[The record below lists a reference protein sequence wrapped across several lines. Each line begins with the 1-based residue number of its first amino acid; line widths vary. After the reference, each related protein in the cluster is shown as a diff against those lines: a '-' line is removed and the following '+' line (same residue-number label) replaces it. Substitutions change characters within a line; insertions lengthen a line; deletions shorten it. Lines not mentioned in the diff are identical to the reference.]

1 MARKNASTI
10 SEDELET
17 APHAPSAG
25 GRFEDGPLDGRLFD
39 LDDDAESPF
48 LRGQKRVPV
57 KRSALPRKALDRV
70 KVLLFV
76 LLIGGAV
83 ALVAITFYRYTTQSW
98 RFQIDS
104 SDNIQ
109 VLGAHNVSRAQV
121 LEVFGSDLDRNI
133 FFVPLDE
140 RKKQLQ
146 EIPWIESA
154 TVMRL
159 FPNRVNVAV
168 TERIPVAF
176 VEINSH
182 IALIDA
188 RGVVMEMPA
197 GQSAAG
203 GNYSFPVIVGTT
215 DTEPLSTRAAR
226 MAIYQR
232 LMHELDSGGTRYS
245 SDLSDVDLSDPD
257 DVKATVSDPQGAV
270 LVHLGSS
277 NFLERFQVYVSHVQ
291 EWRTQFHPLKSVDL
305 RYQHQVIVN
314 PDEVSESPR
323 PATGNSEGVTEPPV
337 ARKTKP
343 AAHGKAKN
351 RN

>member
-10 SEDELET
+10 SEDELES
-17 APHAPSAG
+17 APEAPSSG

-39 LDDDAESPF
+39 LDDEAESPF

-57 KRSALPRKALDRV
+57 KRTALPRKALDRV
-70 KVLLFV
+70 KILLFV

-83 ALVAITFYRYTTQSW
+83 ALVAITFYRYATQSW
-98 RFQIDS
+98 RFQVDS

-121 LEVFGSDLDRNI
+121 LDVFSSDLDRNI
-133 FFVPLDE
+133 FFVPLAE

-146 EIPWIESA
+146 DIPWIESA

-159 FPNRVNVAV
+159 LPNRLNVAV
-168 TERIPVAF
+168 TERVPVAF

-188 RGVVMEMPA
+188 HGVVMEMPS
-197 GQSAAG
+197 GQQAAG
-203 GNYSFPVIVGTT
+203 GAYSFPVIVGTT

-226 MAIYQR
+226 MAIYEK
-232 LMHELDSGGTRYS
+232 LMHELDSGGTQYS
-245 SDLSDVDLSDPD
+245 RDLSDVDLSDPD
-257 DVKATVSDPQGAV
+257 DVKATVADPQGAV

-277 NFLERFQVYVSHVQ
+277 NFLDRFQTYVSHVQ
-291 EWRTQFHPLKSVDL
+291 EWRTQFQPLKSVDL

-314 PDEVSESPR
+314 PDEVRESAPTVTGDSEVTGA
-323 PATGNSEGVTEPPV
+323 PAVVKKS
-337 ARKTKP
+337 KP
-343 AAHGKAKN
+343 ASHSKAKS

>member
-1 MARKNASTI
+1 MARKSASTI
-10 SEDELET
+10 ADDELDVTPE
-17 APHAPSAG
+17 ASSSG
-25 GRFEDGPLDGRLFD
+25 GRFDDGPLDGRLFD
-39 LDDDAESPF
+39 LDDEAESPF

-57 KRSALPRKALDRV
+57 KRTALPRKALDRV
-70 KVLLFV
+70 KVLLV
-76 LLIGGAV
+76 ALLIGGGV

-121 LEVFGSDLDRNI
+121 LEVFAADFDRNI
-133 FFVPLDE
+133 FFVPLAE

-159 FPNRVNVAV
+159 LPNRLNVAV
-168 TERIPVAF
+168 TERTPVAF

-188 RGVVMEMPA
+188 HGVVMELPA
-197 GQSAAG
+197 GQSAG
-203 GNYSFPVIVGTT
+203 GGTYSFPVIVGTT

-226 MAIYQR
+226 MAIYER
-232 LMHELDSGGTRYS
+232 LIHELDSGGTQYS
-245 SDLSDVDLSDPD
+245 RDLSDVDLSDPD
-257 DVKATVSDPQGAV
+257 DVKATISDPQGAV

-291 EWRTQFHPLKSVDL
+291 EWRTQFHPLRSVDL

-314 PDEVSESPR
+314 PDEVAASVPPVVPSSESSVEQPVVKK
-323 PATGNSEGVTEPPV
+323 AKPV
-337 ARKTKP
+337 AHRKKS
-343 AAHGKAKN
+343 